1 MANGGA
7 LLEELARALD
17 LAQQLEAHL
26 SRASSPPES
35 YRCSTAAEILSAIQK
50 SILMAQS
57 SAPGSPPSDGASPL
71 SESSAP
77 EFRDQDRKGMMKKRC
92 ELCFDL
98 LSSDRSA
105 NADELTFGSDLRRKT
120 LHKWTTRVRLNPS
133 AAGGVEGTVDDGH
146 SWRKYGQKDIL
157 GSKHPRA
164 YYRCTYQ
171 NTQGCP
177 AAKQV
182 QRSDDDPLLFDVTY
196 LGTHS
201 CRQKP
206 PKGSAPTPAHKEPKQ
221 SPNRLLLSFQSEM
234 RVKTEALD
242 SEEAPAAISSLIADW
257 SPDFLESPYQVHSL
271 DASDSD
277 LTDIIG
283 RANRESDS
291 SFVDMDFLL
300 DELDLEQSFQFDA
313 SVFFS

>member
-77 EFRDQDRKGMMKKRC
+77 EFRDQDRKGMMKK
-92 ELCFDL
+92 
-98 LSSDRSA
+98 
-105 NADELTFGSDLRRKT
+105 RKT